1 MTLPEKAD
9 VVIVGGGPAGLA
21 AARLL
26 RAQGHSVLV
35 LEREAEAGGIPRHC
49 GHYPFGMREF
59 QRLMRGPAY
68 AARLVAEARAAG
80 VQLAT
85 RTTVTALHP
94 GPRLSVTTP
103 EGLCEIGARRVLLA
117 TGLRESSRAARGIGG
132 SKPGGVLSTG
142 ALQQLVY
149 LPQSHGLPRP
159 FRQPVILGSE
169 MVAFSALLT
178 CRQAGIRPR
187 AMIEP
192 GSRVTARWPAPL
204 LPRALGV
211 PLHLNTALVAIHGQ
225 HQVEAV
231 TLRHGGEER
240 QLPCDGVIITGKF
253 RPEAS
258 LIRASHLR
266 FDPASG
272 GPEVDQYGRC
282 SDPRYFA
289 AGNLL
294 HPVET
299 AGWCWAEGRRVAAA
313 LAASLSG
320 ALPDADVA
328 QHIRAAG
335 ALSYLVPQRRV
346 PIVAGVPVAVAP
358 QLRAAEAVRGRLILR
373 QARREI
379 AAQPMNARPERR
391 LHLKPGLLA
400 AAGPGDID
408 LALEAEA

>member
-1 MTLPEKAD
+1 MTLPEMTD
-9 VVIVGGGPAGLA
+9 VVIIGGGPAGLA
-21 AARLL
+21 AATRL
-26 RAQGHSVLV
+26 RAEGHSVLV

-59 QRLMRGPAY
+59 QRLLRGPDY
-68 AARLVAEARAAG
+68 AARLRAQARAAG
-80 VQLAT
+80 AQIAT

-103 EGLCEIGARRVLLA
+103 DGLCEIGARRVLLA

-132 SKPGGVLSTG
+132 TKPGGVLSTG

-149 LPQSHGLPRP
+149 LPQSHGLPHP
-159 FRQPVILGSE
+159 FRHPVILGSE

-178 CRQAGIRPR
+178 CRHVGIRPV

-192 GSRVTARWPAPL
+192 DTRVTARWPAPL

-211 PLHLNTALVAIHGQ
+211 PLHLETALAAIHGR

-231 TLRHGGEER
+231 TLRHRGAER
-240 QLPCDGVIITGKF
+240 TLPCDGVIVSGQF

-282 SDPRYFA
+282 SDPQYFA

-320 ALPDADVA
+320 ALPDAPVA
-328 QHIRAAG
+328 HHFRAAG
-335 ALSYLVPQRRV
+335 ALAYVVPQRRV
-346 PIVAGVPVAVAP
+346 PVVPGVPEALPP
-358 QLRAAEAVRGRLILR
+358 QLRATKVTRGRLVLR
-373 QARREI
+373 QAGDEI
-379 AAQPMNARPERR
+379 AAQAMIARPERR
-391 LHLKPGLLA
+391 LHLKSGLLA
-400 AAGPGDID
+400 AVGPGDID
-408 LALEAEA
+408 LALEADA

>member
-1 MTLPEKAD
+1 MTLPERAD

-21 AARLL
+21 AAIQL
-26 RAQGHSVLV
+26 RAQGHSVVV

-80 VQLAT
+80 VLVAT

-103 EGLCEIGARRVLLA
+103 EGPSEIGARRVLLA

-159 FRQPVILGSE
+159 YLQPVILGSE

-178 CRQAGIRPR
+178 CRHAGIRPR

-211 PLHLNTALVAIHGQ
+211 PLHLETALVAIHGR
-225 HQVEAV
+225 HQVEGV
-231 TLRHGGEER
+231 TLRHRGTER
-240 QLPCDGVIITGKF
+240 TLPCDGVIISGKF

-282 SDPRYFA
+282 SDPGYFA

-335 ALSYLVPQRRV
+335 ALAYLVPQRRV
-346 PIVAGVPVAVAP
+346 PMVPGVPVALAP
-358 QLRAAEAVRGRLILR
+358 QLRAAAEMRGRLVLR
-373 QARREI
+373 QAGAEI
-379 AAQPMNARPERR
+379 AAQAMTARPERR

-400 AAGPGDID
+400 AAGPGDFD
-408 LALEAEA
+408 LALEAET